1 MNDFGIAYLSWNL
14 IRLVAPVAIKF
25 SRLGMLRKAVARL
38 NHESKN
44 DTMEKDAIV
53 ETLAHQFQKVVAM
66 ERRLVVEFNFHR
78 SAVG

>member
-1 MNDFGIAYLSWNL
+1 
-14 IRLVAPVAIKF
+14 
-25 SRLGMLRKAVARL
+25 MLRKAVARL

-53 ETLAHQFQKVVAM
+53 ETFAHQFQKVVTM
-66 ERRLVVEFNFHR
+66 ERRLIVELNFHR